1 MQLLPEIEASDCVLF
16 IDAIN
21 TGSAPGTIAVV
32 ERAELPRYFER
43 KLSPHQVDLREVLA
57 ICELRGTLPRVTV
70 AFGAQPQ
77 THRDVH
83 RASARH
89 SQARVDAVA
98 DLVAERLQRPG
109 ARRPAPPAGRRVAA
123 ARRCTSSASRS
134 RSAGWRRRGRRAGR
148 LAELVTVGVEVGDD
162 AGVEPES
169 LAFCL
174 ETLLAQPPFGRH
186 GR

>member
-1 MQLLPEIEASDCVLF
+1 MKTRTPSTRVIGVGSPIMGDDGFGLRTLARLAERWILPEEVALVDGGTWGMQLLPEIEASDCVLF

-77 THRDVH
+77 IIEMSTELSGALH
-83 RASARH
+83 
-89 SQARVDAVA
+89 ARVDAVA
-98 DLVAERLQRPG
+98 DLVAERLATLG
-109 ARRPAPPAGRRVAA
+109 HDVRRRQPAA
-123 ARRCTSSASRS
+123 A
-134 RSAGWRRRGRRAGR
+134 
-148 LAELVTVGVEVGDD
+148 
-162 AGVEPES
+162 
-169 LAFCL
+169 
-174 ETLLAQPPFGRH
+174 
-186 GR
+186 